1 MTRKLISLGTA
12 TPLFVGMFILLTGT
26 SGCSAPDSDNI
37 SERPWNEPR
46 GFLFQG
52 TGRRDER

>member
-1 MTRKLISLGTA
+1 ML
-12 TPLFVGMFILLTGT
+12 ILLAGT
-26 SGCSAPDSDNI
+26 SGCSTPDSDNI